1 MTLSLV
7 TVGTGTV
14 APSATRGS
22 PAHWVERD
30 GLRLLLDC
38 GPGTMHRLARFGLI
52 DIHCQSDMHIRQV
65 GIGLPI
71 ATRHP
76 AAANQGN
83 SQGGVCGHTCS
94 PPA

>member
-30 GLRLLLDC
+30 GLRLLLERSSRDQ
-38 GPGTMHRLARFGLI
+38 LAGR
-52 DIHCQSDMHIRQV
+52 M
-65 GIGLPI
+65 
-71 ATRHP
+71 A
-76 AAANQGN
+76 
-83 SQGGVCGHTCS
+83 
-94 PPA
+94 